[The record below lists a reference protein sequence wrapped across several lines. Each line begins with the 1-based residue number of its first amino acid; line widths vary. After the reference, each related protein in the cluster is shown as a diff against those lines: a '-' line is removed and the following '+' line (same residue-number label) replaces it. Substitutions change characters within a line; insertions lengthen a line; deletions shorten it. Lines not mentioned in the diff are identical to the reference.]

1 MKNKENSSDSYFKSI
16 FIAYVILFLH
26 ILLLVVLG
34 CLIIFFRGIINYTAW
49 IFLAV
54 FLAVVGSGFYFYRRM
69 KKEGKTLKE
78 ILNSSTFSGRAVEVS
93 FLGGFATFRLGSSDK
108 LLLDDNSSGQFH
120 QLTGPDNSPADEL
133 VKLVQ
138 MLEKGL
144 ITLDEYNKAK
154 GHILK

>member
-1 MKNKENSSDSYFKSI
+1 MKNKENSSDSYFKSL
-16 FIAYVILFLH
+16 FIAYIILFLH
-26 ILLLVVLG
+26 IFLLVVLG
-34 CLIIFFRGIINYTAW
+34 CLIVFFRGIINYTAW

-78 ILNSSTFSGRAVEVS
+78 ILNSSTFNGRAVEIS

-108 LLLDDNSSGQFH
+108 LLLDDKSSGQFH
-120 QLTGPDNSPADEL
+120 QLADPDNSPADEL
-133 VKLVQ
+133 VKLIQ
-138 MLEKGL
+138 MLEKGI

-154 GHILK
+154 GHIF